1 MSRPYSLG
9 NVHQLSQAVHIV
21 SARLQNQKQIM
32 HLPWVD
38 FWPGFL
44 VCEGLKNRSAIS
56 QCYYK
61 KLSQEENFH
70 SYQQI
75 DRCETPKN
83 LC

>member
-1 MSRPYSLG
+1 
-9 NVHQLSQAVHIV
+9 
-21 SARLQNQKQIM
+21 M

-38 FWPGFL
+38 FRCVKVGKMEVLEISVFFL
-44 VCEGLKNRSAIS
+44 KQSP
-56 QCYYK
+56 
-61 KLSQEENFH
+61 EENFH